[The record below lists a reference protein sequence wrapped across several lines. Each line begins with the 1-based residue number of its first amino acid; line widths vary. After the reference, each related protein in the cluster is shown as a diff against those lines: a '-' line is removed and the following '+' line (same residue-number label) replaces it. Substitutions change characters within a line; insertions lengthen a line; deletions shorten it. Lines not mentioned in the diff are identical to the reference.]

1 MYRDEVEKVIE
12 GAVDAYRRGEAEAKR
27 DVGPYVL
34 ELEQA
39 VRTMAPV
46 MKRLSETQIA
56 PLSSDATTEAEALH
70 SLCSTM
76 VRQIKEA
83 WRASRAEYLRTPRRV
98 WDEGIPF

>member
-1 MYRDEVEKVIE
+1 MFRDEVEKVME
-12 GAVDAYRRGEAEAKR
+12 GAVDAYRRGEAEAKK

-34 ELEQA
+34 GLEQA
-39 VRTMAPV
+39 VCIMAPV
-46 MKRLSETQIA
+46 MRHLSQMKIA
-56 PLSSDATTEAEALH
+56 PLSSEATEEAAALH

-83 WRASRAEYLRTPRRV
+83 WAASRAEYLRTPRRV

>member
-34 ELEQA
+34 ALEQA
-39 VRTMAPV
+39 LGTLAPV
-46 MKRLSETQIA
+46 MKQLSEMQIA
-56 PLSSDATTEAEALH
+56 PLSSEATAEAEALH
-70 SLCSTM
+70 SLCFTM
-76 VRQIKEA
+76 VRQIKQA
-83 WRASRAEYLRTPRRV
+83 WRASRAEYLRTPRNV